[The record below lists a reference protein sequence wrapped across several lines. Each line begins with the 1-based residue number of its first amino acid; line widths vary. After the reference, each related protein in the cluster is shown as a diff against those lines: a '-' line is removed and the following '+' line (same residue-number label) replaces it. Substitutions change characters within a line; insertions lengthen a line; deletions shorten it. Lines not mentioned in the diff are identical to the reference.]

1 MIADEGYLAK
11 TVELAG
17 LQGRAGKLVLPNPI
31 ASLEQAKGQLWVS
44 IAVFCLLGVGFTTLF
59 VTNVTCLLTCHIA
72 YLTKG
77 TQKLASEERPRSAFQ
92 PQLNGRNN
100 IFSSSLLPAPCSLLL
115 YFSRAPIEICIR
127 DNGFGIPP
135 DIVDKVF
142 DAFFTTKPPGEGTDL
157 GLSINHDIIIG
168 QHQGEIN
175 LRTQETIHNLS
186 LTCLS
191 SNINESKVLG
201 KGE

>member
-1 MIADEGYLAK
+1 MIADEGYLALAK
-11 TVELAG
+11 TLELAG
-17 LQGRAGKLVLPNPI
+17 LQGRAGKLVLLNSI
-31 ASLEQAKGQLWVS
+31 AFLEQAKGQLWVS

-59 VTNVTCLLTCHIA
+59 VTNVTRLLARPIA

-77 TQKLASEERPRSAFQ
+77 TQKLANEELPRSPFQ
-92 PQLNGRNN
+92 PQLNGRKN
-100 IFSSSLLPAPCSLLL
+100 IFSSSLPPCFL
-115 YFSRAPIEICIR
+115 RDKIEICIR
-127 DNGFGIPP
+127 DNGSGTPP
-135 DIVDKVF
+135 DIVDKIF
-142 DAFFTTKPPGEGTDL
+142 DAFFTTKPPGKGTGV
-157 GLSINHDIIIG
+157 GLSISHDIMIG
-168 QHQGEIN
+168 QHQGEIS